1 MMTSKTRRNVFALVL
16 AAFVAAACG
25 SSDVS
30 AAPADSQQYSTSSA
44 NAEVANS
51 IANALSS
58 ANRLVRDGKGIT
70 ADSDGAGSSPI
81 NPGLKV
87 LWDMV
92 RGLRCAVWGNCVGV
106 DMRTLKALH
115 IDGTGGVATTSAAAG
130 SILASGPLVSAKT
143 SGGGGIPRAANPQGE
158 FVKDS
163 AVFGYVTMEWSG
175 ASHSSVGAFNV
186 DTFTRN
192 SAGNYDVRFS
202 NQPVNALSCV
212 ISATGYKNSVAGLI
226 VSINNQFVSSS
237 KLVARVEV
245 WEPVAGVHADGGITL
260 IAFCPGL

>member
-51 IANALSS
+51 IANALTS
-58 ANRLVRDGKGIT
+58 ANRLVRDGKFIT

-81 NPGLKV
+81 NPGIKS
-87 LWDMV
+87 LWDML

-115 IDGTGGVATTSAAAG
+115 IDGAGGVTTTAAPAG
-130 SILASGPLVSAKT
+130 GLKLSLLPSGTSTPTTAVQPGVITGESGLFGAVYINYTGVSYQFV
-143 SGGGGIPRAANPQGE
+143 SG
-158 FVKDS
+158 
-163 AVFGYVTMEWSG
+163 
-175 ASHSSVGAFNV
+175 FNV
-186 DTFTRN
+186 YSMTVVGVGEIDITYNTAP
-192 SAGNYDVRFS
+192 SATNKCWATADVRFAVGA
-202 NQPVNALSCV
+202 PVFGEGLP
-212 ISATGYKNSVAGLI
+212 ISIAAGKLT
-226 VSINNQFVSSS
+226 VRYTLKDSSS
-237 KLVARVEV
+237 VTQERGFTSLV
-245 WEPVAGVHADGGITL
+245 
-260 IAFCPGL
+260 FCGA

>member
-1 MMTSKTRRNVFALVL
+1 MTNKTRNTLFALLVC
-16 AAFVAAACG
+16 AFVAAACG
-25 SSDVS
+25 GDSAC
-30 AAPADSQQYSTSSA
+30 AAPADSQQYSSSA
-44 NAEVANS
+44 AAAEA
-51 IANALSS
+51 ANAVSNALTLP
-58 ANRLVRDGKGIT
+58 NRLVRDGKLVT
-70 ADSDGAGSSPI
+70 ADSDGAGASPI

-115 IDGTGGVATTSAAAG
+115 IDGIGGVATTSAAAG
-130 SILASGPLVSAKT
+130 SILTSGPLVSAKT

-237 KLVARVEV
+237 KLVARVEI